1 MKQLLSTNNNTGIGI
16 IRMMLGIVLFPHGAQ
31 KLLGWFGGYGFD
43 GTMGYLTGSVGLP
56 YLLAL
61 MVILIEFF
69 GALLLIFGAFS
80 RVVAIGVVAL
90 FTGIVFSAHSGN
102 GFFMNWAGSQKGEG
116 FEYHLLIIGMALAVL
131 VNGAGRFSI
140 DGLISRRT
148 SLAAATKRQPLAA

>member
-69 GALLLIFGAFS
+69 GALLLIFGVFS

-116 FEYHLLIIGMALAVL
+116 FEYHLLVIGMALAVL

-148 SLAAATKRQPLAA
+148 SLAAATKRQQLAA